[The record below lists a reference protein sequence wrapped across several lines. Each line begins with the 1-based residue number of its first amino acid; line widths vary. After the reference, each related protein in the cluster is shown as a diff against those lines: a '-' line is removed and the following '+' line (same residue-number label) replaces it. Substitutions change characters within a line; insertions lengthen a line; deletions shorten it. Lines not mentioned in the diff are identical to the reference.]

1 MSNHPFRFLAASLL
15 SILAFAAPAPGAET
29 GKSAAPARPALT
41 VATVLPN
48 MSELPLRVSA
58 NGNIAA
64 WQEAR
69 IGAETG
75 GLRLEEV
82 RVNVGDRV
90 KRGQLLARFAPETVQ
105 ADLAE
110 ARAALAEAEA
120 NLAEAA
126 ADARRQ
132 RELRGEGFVSEQ
144 KVTQADTLEN
154 AARARVEAQ
163 RAALRSRQV
172 RLEQTRVVA
181 PDDGVISARSATLG
195 AVPAAG
201 EELFRLIRGGRLEWR
216 AEVAAADLSRLKPG
230 MFTLIELADG
240 ARVKGKVRML
250 APTVDAQTRNG
261 LAYVDLPVPGPARAG
276 MFARGDIEIGRSRGL
291 TLPQSAVVLRDGF
304 SYALTVGAD
313 SRVALVKVGIGRRW
327 NDRIEITSGLAPA
340 ARVVASGGAF
350 LADGDLVRVV
360 DSASR

>member
-1 MSNHPFRFLAASLL
+1 MSSHPLRLLSCLLVSALALAAPG
-15 SILAFAAPAPGAET
+15 AGAET
-29 GKSAAPARPALT
+29 GKPAAPARPALT
-41 VATVLPN
+41 VTVVQPRV
-48 MSELPLRVSA
+48 SELPLRVSA

-75 GLRLEEV
+75 GLRLEAV
-82 RVNVGDRV
+82 LVNVGDRV
-90 KRGQLLARFAPETVQ
+90 KRGQVLARFAPETVQ
-105 ADLAE
+105 AELAE

-120 NLAEAA
+120 NLAEAV

-172 RLEQTRVVA
+172 RLQQTRVVA

-201 EELFRLIRGGRLEWR
+201 EELFRLIRSGRLEWR

-230 MFTLIELADG
+230 MTTVIELADG
-240 ARVKGKVRML
+240 TRVKGRVRML

-261 LAYVDLPVPGPARAG
+261 LVYVDLPVPGAARAG
-276 MFARGDIEIGRSRGL
+276 MFARGDIELGRSRGL

-304 SYALTVGAD
+304 SYVLRVGAD

-327 NDRIEITSGLAPA
+327 GERIEIAGGLDPA

-360 DSASR
+360 DAAPR